1 MELQH
6 GTSECSLGASLGTS
20 RAYSARSPQPPSF
33 GIGNGCIMSEQRGNT
48 GRRLGRRPTG
58 DRCCL
63 FAMELG
69 GRWPSW
75 MAPPLAS
82 RVLVQASQEAASVFA
97 TRVVRAIAAICRD
110 DQSLET
116 VVIAAGWVEDREQV
130 LAARSRITQAV
141 AKAMDGGPGSVL
153 LSAHDL
159 LPEEARHEL
168 LSTAGA
174 LAAQLA
180 GSSIEIRV
188 RFDSEPSVVRASPG
202 SYGASD
208 VAPLGSPT
216 LAGAKATRVFG
227 LATA

>member
-1 MELQH
+1 
-6 GTSECSLGASLGTS
+6 
-20 RAYSARSPQPPSF
+20 
-33 GIGNGCIMSEQRGNT
+33 
-48 GRRLGRRPTG
+48 
-58 DRCCL
+58 
-63 FAMELG
+63 MELG

-75 MAPPLAS
+75 MAPPRAS
-82 RVLVQASQEAASVFA
+82 RVLVQNGQETANAFAS
-97 TRVVRAIAAICRD
+97 RVVRAIAAVCRD

-116 VVIAAGWVEDREQV
+116 VVIAAGWVKDHEQV
-130 LAARSRITQAV
+130 LVARSRITQAV

-174 LAAQLA
+174 LAVQLA

-188 RFDSEPSVVRASPG
+188 RFDAEPAVVRASPRG
-202 SYGASD
+202 PDRAD
-208 VAPLGSPT
+208 AVP
-216 LAGAKATRVFG
+216 LAGAPRASSARECG